1 LFFVERCWKYST
13 AAGALNFDTRC
24 RHARGIEFE
33 LRLAVWAGDD
43 HGSFFKDKRD
53 SMGNDVKSKSGAGLV
68 TEISVVLPAYNE
80 EANIEKVVRDCTA
93 YLDGT
98 GLDYELVV
106 TNDGSKDR
114 TGEILDNL
122 AKELPR
128 LRPQQHPQNRG
139 YGAALRTGFDAATK
153 RFVFYMDGDGQFDI
167 RELDLLLPL
176 VTDDDHFVTGYR
188 IERRD
193 PFMRRLN
200 AKLFGGWLVR
210 ILLNVHVRDLNC
222 AFKLI
227 PKKILNAITLE
238 STGALIN
245 AEMYGRAI
253 HKGFKIKEVGVHH
266 YPRTAG
272 VQTGAHLSVIVGA
285 FYDLFRLRQK
295 IIADD
300 RK

>member
-1 LFFVERCWKYST
+1 MENE
-13 AAGALNFDTRC
+13 A
-24 RHARGIEFE
+24 
-33 LRLAVWAGDD
+33 
-43 HGSFFKDKRD
+43 
-53 SMGNDVKSKSGAGLV
+53 KSKSGGVVREL
-68 TEISVVLPAYNE
+68 SVVLPAFNE
-80 EANIEKVVRDCTA
+80 EANIERVVRDCTA

-106 TNDGSKDR
+106 TNDGSRDQ
-114 TGEILDNL
+114 TGSILDRL
-122 AKELPR
+122 AKEMPR
-128 LRPQQHPQNRG
+128 LRPQHHAQNAG
-139 YGAALRTGFDAATK
+139 YGSALRTGFEAASK

-167 RELDLLLPL
+167 KELDLLLPL
-176 VTDDDHFVTGYR
+176 ATDEEHFVTGYR

-193 PFMRRLN
+193 PFLRRLN

-210 ILLNVHVRDLNC
+210 ILLNVYVRDLNC

-227 PKKILNAITLE
+227 PKKILDSIKLE

-253 HKGFKIKEVGVHH
+253 RRGFKIKEVGVHH

-272 VQTGAHLSVIVGA
+272 VQTGAHLSVIVRA

-295 IIADD
+295 ILKDG
-300 RK
+300 